1 MCRARYSCFVSHAGR
16 FETSF
21 PFCFFF
27 CGLALWVWVKNLQP
41 WLSLSASSVLHSTN
55 TSPKPQPQQPSLI
68 LCRWRTLYLAFPG
81 FDATRPVQ
89 EAQTRG
95 RVTTDIDASFVGAVE
110 LLPNIHF
117 LSNIHSTSQKTLQY
131 DLTCF
136 QLGCAQEDPQTSRY
150 CVKDAPTPPARA
162 K

>member
-1 MCRARYSCFVSHAGR
+1 MFLSHRSQAVYQGLCRPRYSCLVSHAR
-16 FETSF
+16 IVEPFY

-27 CGLALWVWVKNLQP
+27 LPLWVWVKNLQP

-81 FDATRPVQ
+81 LDATGLVQ

-110 LLPNIHF
+110 LL
-117 LSNIHSTSQKTLQY
+117 SNIHSTSQKTFQY

-136 QLGCAQEDPQTSRY
+136 QLGCA
-150 CVKDAPTPPARA
+150 
-162 K
+162 

>member
-1 MCRARYSCFVSHAGR
+1 MAFTLRELRSALHEYIPQTSASAAISNRVSVANTLSCLSR
-16 FETSF
+16 FRRHETS
-21 PFCFFF
+21 
-27 CGLALWVWVKNLQP
+27 
-41 WLSLSASSVLHSTN
+41 T
-55 TSPKPQPQQPSLI
+55 
-68 LCRWRTLYLAFPG
+68 
-81 FDATRPVQ
+81 VQ

-110 LLPNIHF
+110 LLPSIHF
-117 LSNIHSTSQKTLQY
+117 LSNIHSTSQKTFQY